1 MNDTNTSDTD
11 TSDTD
16 TNGTD
21 FAQYIGMTTAAGTV
35 VVERAPVTQF
45 AQAVTDYSP
54 EYSDADAAAA
64 AGFAAIPTPPTF
76 AFALQSFGR
85 WAELQ
90 PPPDPSAR
98 NPMIEVMGAL
108 MMQGGLILH
117 GEQSF
122 TYHRPM
128 VVGDRLDYRGQ
139 VTDIYQKPTGG
150 RTMTFMVMEDRYTD
164 AEGRPVLTA
173 TTNLLHRSAE
183 R

>member
-1 MNDTNTSDTD
+1 MGDSGEARTSET
-11 TSDTD
+11 
-16 TNGTD
+16 G
-21 FAQYIGMTTAAGTV
+21 FERYIGMTTGVGTV
-35 VVERAPVTQF
+35 VVERAAVTQF
-45 AQAVTDYSP
+45 AHAVTDYSAV
-54 EYSDADAAAA
+54 YSNAVVAEAE
-64 AGFAAIPTPPTF
+64 GFDGIPASPTF
-76 AFALQSFGR
+76 AFALQSFGK

-90 PPPDPSAR
+90 PPPDPDAH

-128 VVGDRLDYRGQ
+128 VVGDRLDFHGQ

-164 AEGRPVLTA
+164 AEGKPVLTA
-173 TTNLLHRSAE
+173 TTNLIHRSA
-183 R
+183 